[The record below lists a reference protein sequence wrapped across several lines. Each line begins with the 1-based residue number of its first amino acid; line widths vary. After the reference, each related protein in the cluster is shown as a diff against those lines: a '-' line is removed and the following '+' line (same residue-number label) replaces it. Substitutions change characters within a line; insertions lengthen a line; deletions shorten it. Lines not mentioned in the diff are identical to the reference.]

1 MGHRDI
7 ITFFAPSWLGMAN
20 FQFLP
25 LCLSRECQLHPCC
38 DFSQDFSAAV
48 RLFRSVSSPLCEFLL
63 LLELP
68 LQLDD
73 HANLL
78 LVDRLPAR
86 LRLVARGVV
95 GQRGGG
101 EGGLDSLKRI
111 IERHKQTAT
120 KKQAQTNRHKQREEE
135 EREDWIACKELPQHF
150 NCPEESSKHK
160 HRTK

>member
-1 MGHRDI
+1 M
-7 ITFFAPSWLGMAN
+7 
-20 FQFLP
+20 
-25 LCLSRECQLHPCC
+25 
-38 DFSQDFSAAV
+38 
-48 RLFRSVSSPLCEFLL
+48 RLFLSVSSPLCEFLL

-101 EGGLDSLKRI
+101 EGGLDCLQGI
-111 IERHKQTAT
+111 IETPAHCSEHCT
-120 KKQAQTNRHKQREEE
+120 KNKDKNIIK
-135 EREDWIACKELPQHF
+135 
-150 NCPEESSKHK
+150 
-160 HRTK
+160 